1 MAALIS
7 QTDLEA
13 HKVCLQGPLVDA
25 PLPLNP
31 PPPATP
37 SSSKKNGSPKRKESK
52 GLSIQP

>member
-13 HKVCLQGPLVDA
+13 HKVCLQKPLVDA
-25 PLPLNP
+25 TLPLNP

-37 SSSKKNGSPKRKESK
+37 SSSKKKWLSKKKRE
-52 GLSIQP
+52 